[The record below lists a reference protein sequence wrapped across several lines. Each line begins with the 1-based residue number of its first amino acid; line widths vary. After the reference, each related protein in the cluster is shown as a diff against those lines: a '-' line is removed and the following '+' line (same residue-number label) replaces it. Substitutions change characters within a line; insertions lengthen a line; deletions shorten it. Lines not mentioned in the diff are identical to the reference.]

1 MKITSSRIV
10 PAWICLWLLI
20 LAQAAGT
27 VCGALYT
34 ETFDNATTGNLKT
47 SDLSWSVYAGSTATN
62 LSSVNDAGSP
72 ATTDYAGISPTDFI
86 FVNNAITAN
95 QTFALVRTLPSSL
108 TISSGNTFSWQ
119 MGNGSKTATAQ
130 LMIQVGGS
138 WYVSTSVKQNSN
150 NYGVGSDF
158 ITAVNASSSDVS
170 FSLAF
175 DPSVSAWKSVDL
187 TAGSTLAIGSAIATP
202 FNSSITI
209 TGVGFYMVDSGTG
222 QSMRIDTLQIVPEPN
237 ALALVG
243 LGGILLVFG
252 ARRQRR

>member
-1 MKITSSRIV
+1 M
-10 PAWICLWLLI
+10 LI
-20 LAQAAGT
+20 LAQAAVT
-27 VCGALYT
+27 VHGALYS
-34 ETFDNATTGNLKT
+34 ETFDNATTGNLKA

-62 LSSVNDAGSP
+62 LSSVNDAGAP
-72 ATTDYAGISPTDFI
+72 ATTDYAGVSPTDFL
-86 FVNNAITAN
+86 FVNNAVTAN

-108 TISSGNTFSWQ
+108 TLTSGNTFSWQ
-119 MGNGSKTATAQ
+119 MGNATKNATAQ

-138 WYVSTSVKQNSN
+138 WFVSTSVKQNTSN
-150 NYGVGSDF
+150 YSIGSDF
-158 ITAVNASSSDVS
+158 INAVNASSADVS
-170 FSLAF
+170 FSLNF

-187 TAGSTLAIGSAIATP
+187 TPGSTLAIGPAIATP

-209 TGVGFYMVDSGTG
+209 TGVGFYMVDTGATG

-243 LGGILLVFG
+243 LGGMLLVFG